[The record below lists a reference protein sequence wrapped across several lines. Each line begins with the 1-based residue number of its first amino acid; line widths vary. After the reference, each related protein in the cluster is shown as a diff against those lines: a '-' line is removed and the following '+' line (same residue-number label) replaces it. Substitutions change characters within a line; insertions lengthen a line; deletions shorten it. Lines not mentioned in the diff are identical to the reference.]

1 MYPAATTEK
10 NLTNLSYF
18 TALIG
23 HALMWDNGLTVASL
37 YDDTALANPNFSFS
51 YETTMCEL
59 WELRADGVVTTVP
72 HFSVAPVQNTYMNG
86 VAQ

>member
-1 MYPAATTEK
+1 MLHAAATEK

-59 WELRADGVVTTVP
+59 WELRADKVIPTVP
-72 HFSVAPVQNTYMNG
+72 HFSVAHTTSTYMNG